1 MRRHLLMICTVLVI
15 AWLAFGWWQ
24 YRSYVQQRNLIE
36 ESLHQQSHSI
46 MTALIGGIGSHRRI
60 GWYFEEQLQAMLDE
74 LTQSPDV
81 IGVTIY
87 SADERPILAAG
98 ETAVPQE
105 TRRRVNRSLP
115 RAKHPFRTVETF
127 ELKPLAAGP
136 GGGGGGGGGGLAADA
151 DSVRDDGKASPM
163 MRARLRRVGNSVP
176 SWYWTARG
184 PTC

>member
-1 MRRHLLMICTVLVI
+1 MICTVLVI

-36 ESLHQQSHSI
+36 ESLYQQSHSI

-81 IGVTIY
+81 IGVTIC
-87 SADERPILAAG
+87 SADERPILSAG
-98 ETAVPQE
+98 ETA
-105 TRRRVNRSLP
+105 R
-115 RAKHPFRTVETF
+115 
-127 ELKPLAAGP
+127 AAGDETAGQQDLP
-136 GGGGGGGGGGLAADA
+136 QRSTRFERSRLLSSSRWRPAQVVVVAVVAVVADV
-151 DSVRDDGKASPM
+151 DSVHDDGKASPM
-163 MRARLRRVGNSVP
+163 MPARLRRVVNSVP

>member
-1 MRRHLLMICTVLVI
+1 MRRQLWMICAVLLI
-15 AWLAFGWWQ
+15 AWLAVGWWQ

-87 SADERPILAAG
+87 SADERPILSAG
-98 ETAVPQE
+98 ETVRAAGDAPASEQD
-105 TRRRVNRSLP
+105 LP

-136 GGGGGGGGGGLAADA
+136 GGGGGGGGGGGWRCRWRCWSRTRIGSTTL
-151 DSVRDDGKASPM
+151 G
-163 MRARLRRVGNSVP
+163 RRTP
-176 SWYWTARG
+176 
-184 PTC
+184 